1 MWTAALWGLV
11 QGLTEFLPIS
21 SSGHLVLVPALFE
34 LEAPSLATTA
44 VLHLGTLAAVL
55 WYFRSDL
62 AWLARFR
69 TDAEAARM
77 VKLLAIATVPA
88 LIAGGLLEWWLDD
101 LSDRP
106 RTVAFALIGTG
117 SVLAASEVFRR
128 RRPARA
134 METATTAD
142 ALTVG
147 SAQALALIPGV
158 SRSGMTIVAGLG
170 RGFDPEQAAR
180 FAFLLA
186 VPVIAISGA
195 VQALDLANE
204 GGLTASLWLGVAVAA
219 VSGYFAI
226 AFLLRLIRRTGLLV
240 FAGYCLAVGTWSA
253 IVL

>member
-62 AWLARFR
+62 AWMTRFR
-69 TDAEAARM
+69 TDADAARM
-77 VKLLAIATVPA
+77 VKLLAIGTVPA

-101 LSDRP
+101 LNDRP
-106 RTVAFALIGTG
+106 VAVAFALIGTG
-117 SVLAASEVFRR
+117 CVLAASEVFRR
-128 RRPARA
+128 RRPTRA
-134 METATTAD
+134 MESATTPD
-142 ALTVG
+142 AVTIG
-147 SAQALALIPGV
+147 SAQALALVPGI

-186 VPVIAISGA
+186 VPVIAISGTL
-195 VQALDLANE
+195 QAFDLANE

-219 VSGYFAI
+219 VSGYAAI
-226 AFLLRLIRRTGLLV
+226 AFLLRLIRHTGLLV
-240 FAGYCLAVGTWSA
+240 FAAYCFAVGGWSA